1 MDPTQSSANNEDQP
15 AENPDSFEAK
25 MKLEIREIGIPPR
38 PAILI
43 QIEEESAKDEPDFIY
58 MAKLLNRDVAL
69 AAGMIK
75 VANAPYFSF
84 GKKVPTVQEALLVL
98 GLKLVTKTVSGLALQ
113 QVFKHVPHMD
123 RFWDTSAM
131 TADVSGCVA
140 KQLGRD
146 IGIRPEDAYT
156 FALFRD
162 CGIPML
168 MNPFPEYREVL
179 ARANNESVLSFTA
192 VEEASIGLNHA
203 VLGAQLAESW
213 LLPDETCQAIRH
225 HHDREALNGTI
236 AIPERSRRLIAVAQL
251 AEYLIQLK
259 TAQSRSHEWAKL
271 GSDCLACLGLT
282 SDDLPDLSAQCTS
295 G

>member
-15 AENPDSFEAK
+15 AENPESFEAK

-146 IGIRPEDAYT
+146 IG
-156 FALFRD
+156 
-162 CGIPML
+162 
-168 MNPFPEYREVL
+168 
-179 ARANNESVLSFTA
+179 
-192 VEEASIGLNHA
+192 
-203 VLGAQLAESW
+203 
-213 LLPDETCQAIRH
+213 
-225 HHDREALNGTI
+225 
-236 AIPERSRRLIAVAQL
+236 RL
-251 AEYLIQLK
+251 
-259 TAQSRSHEWAKL
+259 
-271 GSDCLACLGLT
+271 
-282 SDDLPDLSAQCTS
+282 
-295 G
+295 